1 MINGYPTE
9 EELRDRITRQLQW
22 RDKSDTVALIWH
34 GYLSG
39 LMEWG
44 LIEIDVYNRLSDLL
58 PLVGDKEI
66 AELFA
71 GEPLTTEQEKEI
83 DEYLQTRLK
92 K

>member
-9 EELRDRITRQLQW
+9 EELRDRITRQLEW

-58 PLVGDKEI
+58 PIVGDKEI

-83 DEYLQTRLK
+83 EEYLQTRLK